1 MCRLYNHYYFKQIYN
16 AHYVVQMCVSCIRKF
31 SLLFLFH
38 LFCII
43 IIVLCRL
50 YVTAIQYNNWD
61 RFREEGPS
69 AYFPVRVINV
79 TLALKCMAN

>member
-1 MCRLYNHYYFKQIYN
+1 MHSC
-16 AHYVVQMCVSCIRKF
+16 MSCIRKF
-31 SLLFLFH
+31 SLLFVFH

-43 IIVLCRL
+43 TIVLCRL

-69 AYFPVRVINV
+69 AYFPVCVINV